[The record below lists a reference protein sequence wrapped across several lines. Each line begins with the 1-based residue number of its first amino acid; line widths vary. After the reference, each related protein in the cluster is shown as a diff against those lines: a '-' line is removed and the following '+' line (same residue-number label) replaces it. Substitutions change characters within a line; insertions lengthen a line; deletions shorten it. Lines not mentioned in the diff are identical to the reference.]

1 MEYERTEDGQIQA
14 DFALR
19 AGQLLVQYD
28 HLRHQLPSEQQFEAT
43 LTIAL
48 LQSMLTMCHELLR
61 NRHPRNPSKSLE
73 ELLSMAKRT
82 LDAEPTL
89 LGLTKECVLERW
101 PSARGVTYRD
111 VVECIRNALSHP
123 LPQQPGSL
131 PRTGFTTELS
141 GSGQVT
147 AYVFTQSEW
156 VESSGSRLKS
166 VYVPKAGKDVGLE
179 AMKKKVDL
187 WASNN
192 RVDGI
197 DFVLENGF
205 WKVVLNG
212 TQFIPVCRIRLDVA
226 QLRIFTTGLS
236 DYLSEPAREDTKHQ
250 VHREVA

>member
-14 DFALR
+14 AFAQR

-28 HLRHQLPSEQQFEAT
+28 HLRKQLPPDQQFEAT
-43 LTIAL
+43 LSISL
-48 LQSMLTMCHELLR
+48 LQSMLTMCHELLK
-61 NRHPRNPSKSLE
+61 NRHPRNPSNSLE
-73 ELLSMAKRT
+73 DLLSMAKRT

-89 LGLTKECVLERW
+89 LGLTKECVVERW
-101 PSARGVTYRD
+101 PSAKGVTYRD

-141 GSGQVT
+141 SSGQVT

-166 VYVPKAGKDVGLE
+166 VYIPKAGKDVGLE
-179 AMKKKVDL
+179 AMKKKVEL

-197 DFVLENGF
+197 DYVLENGF

-212 TQFIPVCRIRLDVA
+212 AQFIPVCRIRLGVA
-226 QLRIFTTGLS
+226 QLRVFTADLS
-236 DYLSEPAREDTKHQ
+236 DYLSEPVRQVSARQ
-250 VHREVA
+250 SLSAVA